1 MKKLL
6 LAGLA
11 LVGSVVVVAVTV
23 GSLLGLGL
31 AAWRLRGARPV
42 RRPPRR
48 QCPFQAELQ
57 AVVGA
62 LVPRE
67 EEKHGESGMEYRSL
81 ELGAL

>member
-6 LAGLA
+6 LVGLA
-11 LVGSVVVVAVTV
+11 LVGSAVVVAIIV
-23 GSLLGLGL
+23 GSMLGLGL
-31 AAWRLRGARPV
+31 AAWRLQGARRG
-42 RRPPRR
+42 RRPLRR

-67 EEKHGESGMEYRSL
+67 AEKRGESGTEYHSL
-81 ELGAL
+81 EMGAV

>member
-11 LVGSVVVVAVTV
+11 LVGSIVVVAVIV

-62 LVPRE
+62 LVTRE
-67 EEKHGESGMEYRSL
+67 EEKREQSRMEYRSL
-81 ELGAL
+81 ELAAL